1 MKRLTSPKYKKLI
14 AYLESVMEDPRMSIR
29 TRNNASERFTKIL
42 LQSEQVAEKRAAR
55 RDRVKIAVA
64 NADAERPTPADPVV
78 NSVVNS
84 VVGAK
89 A

>member
-1 MKRLTSPKYKKLI
+1 MKRLTSPKYRNLI
-14 AYLESVMEDPRMSIR
+14 KFLEEMMADPRMSIR
-29 TRNNASERFTKIL
+29 TRNAAAEKLSRIL
-42 LQSEQVAEKRAAR
+42 LQSEAVAEKRAAR

-64 NADAERPTPADPVV
+64 NADAERPTPTDPVV

>member
-29 TRNNASERFTKIL
+29 TRNNASERLTKIL

-64 NADAERPTPADPVV
+64 NADAERPTPTDPVV
-78 NSVVNS
+78 SSAVS
-84 VVGAK
+84 SLVGGK

>member
-29 TRNNASERFTKIL
+29 TRNNASERLTRIL

-64 NADAERPTPADPVV
+64 NAEGGQKPTDPVV
-78 NSVVNS
+78 AGVVS
-84 VVGAK
+84 SLVGEK
-89 A
+89 Q